1 MACETYI
8 SITQEVF
15 STSGNA
21 TAHSVL
27 PISDGGLKCFLNYI
41 YVSEHTAEAEALL
54 MEPGKIPAPSRH
66 EDRRAE
72 FCRDWLL
79 LQGAED
85 VEIDQAKNVI
95 CRINCDDQN
104 DLTAFMAHT
113 DIVFP
118 DEDTLPMTLDGRK
131 PRAPGI
137 GDDTANLVN
146 LLMSAKYILEHAPE
160 LHTGFLIV
168 ANSCEECLGNLDGTK
183 EIFRVYGDR
192 IKGFYSFDCYLSQC
206 TSIAVGSYRYK
217 ITARTTGG
225 HSWQKFGQPNA
236 IQILC
241 TLVDRLYQ
249 LEVPKNPRTTYS
261 VGYFNGGTTV
271 NAIAQ
276 EASMLFEFRSI
287 SQKCLEDMD
296 KKLREIVA
304 EFQGNYEIVV
314 ELLGIRPG
322 NGDVNPDALARFTD
336 LSTRI
341 IQEFYDGEVDLEA
354 NSTDANIPLSKGVCA
369 NTIGTISGA
378 GAHTREEWVDLDS
391 LPTGMKIVLSLMLHY
406 TVLSE

>member
-168 ANSCEECLGNLDGTK
+168 ANSCEEGLGNLDGTK

-206 TSIAVGSYRYK
+206 TSIAAGSYRYK

-249 LEVPKNPRTTYS
+249 LEVPKNPRTTYN

-322 NGDVNPDALARFTD
+322 NGDVNPDEFLPKFLEELETAGIND
-336 LSTRI
+336 I
-341 IQEFYDGEVDLEA
+341 IAEYQSQVDEWL
-354 NSTDANIPLSKGVCA
+354 K
-369 NTIGTISGA
+369 TI
-378 GAHTREEWVDLDS
+378 
-391 LPTGMKIVLSLMLHY
+391 
-406 TVLSE
+406 